1 MKKEFLDELPKDIT
15 RKLIRKCSKCGHM
28 WMPKIRLNGTVV
40 IARACPNP
48 ECGTLRWNT
57 SNA

>member
-1 MKKEFLDELPKDIT
+1 MKKEFLDELPKDIA

-48 ECGTLRWNT
+48 ECGTLHWDT
-57 SNA
+57 